1 MITVEDI
8 NRSLRWMVTDI
19 KHRRDNIP
27 IGGGPG
33 NDLQEV
39 IDLLSTLEK
48 MENGLIIDV
57 DSIPAF
63 QSGKLT
69 REDISAIVMD
79 ALKPH

>member
-19 KHRRDNIP
+19 EHRRDNIP

-33 NDLQEV
+33 NDLQEA

-48 MENGLIIDV
+48 MGNGLIINV

-79 ALKPH
+79 ALKLH